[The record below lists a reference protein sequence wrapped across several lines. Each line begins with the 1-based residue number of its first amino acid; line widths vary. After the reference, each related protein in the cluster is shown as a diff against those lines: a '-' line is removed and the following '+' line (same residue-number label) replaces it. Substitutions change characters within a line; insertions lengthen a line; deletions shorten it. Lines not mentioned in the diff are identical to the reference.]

1 MKHVDATTQ
10 RTKTLHG
17 HTRAHVTGTHDT
29 PARTHKDVY
38 PNIYMRKKE
47 TLSIYIFPC

>member
-1 MKHVDATTQ
+1 MWMQPHREPKPCTRTHV
-10 RTKTLHG
+10 
-17 HTRAHVTGTHDT
+17 HTCTGTHDT
-29 PARTHKDVY
+29 PARTHKDIY